1 MSKRTTPSAEAAATP
16 PSEGGE
22 LAEGLVSTTCGSGWV
37 NAQLSSLE
45 IMDVRKVATLAHLE
59 ISEEE
64 VALYTP
70 QMAGIVKYVEQ
81 LNELDIDDIDPMLGG
96 LTDEGEATATTR
108 EDVVRPSLSQDD
120 ALSQAPSPVAGH
132 FQVPKVL

>member
-1 MSKRTTPSAEAAATP
+1 
-16 PSEGGE
+16 
-22 LAEGLVSTTCGSGWV
+22 
-37 NAQLSSLE
+37 
-45 IMDVRKVATLAHLE
+45 MDVRKVATLAHLE

-81 LNELDIDDIDPMLGG
+81 LNELDIEDIEPMLGG
-96 LTDEGEATATTR
+96 LTDEGETTVTTR
-108 EDVVRPSLSQDD
+108 EDVVRPSLTQDE
-120 ALSQAPSPVAGH
+120 ALSQAPSPAAGH